1 LINPQTGFIQFEG
14 RTLFHNIYYF
24 CKSFRNH
31 NWNDFFGDLRQNQE
45 SYIEAALRRSY
56 AKPHPGPEPSFY
68 RILPV
73 TLTPQSCESFLRS
86 TSLPIAARDYYLSKL
101 FQFLYLP
108 LEMKFPLEAD
118 ASAVVERLVE
128 FLDGITPDR
137 VDRIAEFDWSQ
148 FYEDTLSYGLEDVL
162 LRLPLHLPLPKRPSS
177 SGKMTLERW
186 VSEKWP
192 TLLRQVRGSDP
203 QKAAAQTCGVSV
215 ETYKKWEQGMRPP
228 APRNMVAVRRFT
240 SQLNSET

>member
-1 LINPQTGFIQFEG
+1 MFQ
-14 RTLFHNIYYF
+14 NIYF
-24 CKSFRNH
+24 FSESFRDH
-31 NWNDFFGDLRQNQE
+31 NWSDFFRDLRQDPE
-45 SYIEAALRRSY
+45 LYIQAALRRGY
-56 AKPHPGPEPSFY
+56 ADTAGPEPYFY
-68 RILPV
+68 SILPL
-73 TLTPQSCESFLRS
+73 TLTPASCGSFLKSS
-86 TSLPIAARDYYLSKL
+86 TLPITARDYYLSKL

-108 LEMKFPLEAD
+108 LGVKFPLEAD
-118 ASAVVERLVE
+118 ASAVVERLEE

-137 VDRIAEFDWSQ
+137 VDRITEFDWSQ

-162 LRLPLHLPLPKRPSS
+162 LRLPLHLPLSKRPPSS
-177 SGKMTLERW
+177 EKMTLERW

-215 ETYKKWEQGMRPP
+215 ETYKKWEQGKKPP